1 MEEPITTFFESQ
13 PKKEHFFDQDRY
25 ASWYHEG
32 ENIKYEMVLDKKA
45 MTVTISGDLLIPFS
59 DKSLYEI
66 CVLFDRVSI
75 EKETQFY
82 GERNILVFRKDYE
95 NNKNFKSL
103 MIVKWDNNEL
113 SVWPSIYDAAMKS
126 LEAFDE

>member
-1 MEEPITTFFESQ
+1 
-13 PKKEHFFDQDRY
+13 
-25 ASWYHEG
+25 
-32 ENIKYEMVLDKKA
+32 MVLDKKA